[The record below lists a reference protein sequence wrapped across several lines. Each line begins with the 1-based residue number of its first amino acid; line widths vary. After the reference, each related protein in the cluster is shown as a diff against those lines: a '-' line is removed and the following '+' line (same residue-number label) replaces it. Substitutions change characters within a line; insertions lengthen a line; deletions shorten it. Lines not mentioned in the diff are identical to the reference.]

1 MTRSS
6 NAVFISYAS
15 EDTAA
20 AQSICAALRAAGVEV
35 WFDQNELRGGDAWD
49 RQIRRQINECALF
62 IAVISAQSDARD
74 EGYFRR
80 EWRLAVE
87 RTQDMAED
95 TPFLLPVAI
104 DATVEASARVPDQFR
119 RVQWTYL
126 AAGAISQAFV
136 ARVAGLLAHRPAR
149 ADGAAPR
156 PAAGVAPAPRVT
168 TLPSDASSAVP
179 GAARAPAR
187 NWRARIALAI
197 GVVALA
203 AIALAAYLRS
213 AHPSVTAQAGA
224 TDKSIAVL
232 PFIDMSEKRDQ
243 EYFSDGLTE
252 ELIDHLAHAPEL
264 RVVSRTSSF
273 QFKGRNEDVRAIA
286 GKLGVANVLEGSV
299 RKAGDEL
306 RVTAQL
312 IRASDGTHLWSQT
325 YDRGL
330 EDIFKLQDEIAT
342 TVSHALQVALGP
354 AAPGKTASP
363 ATTNIEAYTS
373 FLKGNFYWNRG
384 NTGDN
389 ERAIEQYLK
398 AIEQQPDY
406 ALAWAQLGR
415 TYMWQSVVGEI
426 PASEGVPKARHAA
439 ERALAIDPN
448 CAMGYY
454 TMGQIYRFYDYDW
467 KAAMAA
473 YEKSAALD
481 PQGPVAWSS
490 QGDIAILKAMQ
501 TRDESEAKEVSLRI
515 LAVNPVDTDA
525 LMNIAEAQREAGEY
539 DASVATLR
547 RVLDINPQY
556 ATAHA
561 YESMALLLMGKAAEA
576 LAEAQ
581 QEPDELS
588 RLSMLA
594 AAYWTL
600 GNRKEA
606 DASLHALEAK
616 YTQSQAYV
624 IATTYAWRG
633 DKDAAFAWLERAYR
647 QRDGNIP
654 IIKLDPMVRGL
665 RGDPRYHALLKKM
678 NLADEVGT

>member
-1 MTRSS
+1 MTRAS

-15 EDTAA
+15 EDAA
-20 AQSICAALRAAGVEV
+20 AAHGICAALRAAGVEV
-35 WFDQNELRGGDAWD
+35 WFDQDELRGGDAWD
-49 RQIRRQINECALF
+49 RQIRRQISECALF
-62 IAVISAQSDARD
+62 IPVISAHSEARD

-95 TPFLLPVAI
+95 TPFLLPVTI
-104 DATVEASARVPDQFR
+104 DGTTEARARVPDQFR
-119 RVQWTYL
+119 HVQWTHMHH
-126 AAGAISQAFV
+126 GEVPQAFV
-136 ARVAGLLAHRPAR
+136 TRVTGLLARKPVVAGQASPQPAH
-149 ADGAAPR
+149 AATPPT
-156 PAAGVAPAPRVT
+156 PAADSPVQAAAHSRANRAWIAAVA
-168 TLPSDASSAVP
+168 
-179 GAARAPAR
+179 GA
-187 NWRARIALAI
+187 
-197 GVVALA
+197 VALA
-203 AIALAAYLRS
+203 AIGVVGYLKAARTG
-213 AHPSVTAQAGA
+213 PTAQSSAV
-224 TDKSIAVL
+224 DKSIAVL
-232 PFIDMSEKRDQ
+232 PFIDMSEKHDQ

-273 QFKGRNEDVRAIA
+273 QFKGKNEDVRAIA

-299 RKAGDEL
+299 RRAGNEL

-312 IRASDGTHLWSQT
+312 IKASDGSHLWSQT

-342 TVSHALQVALGP
+342 TVSRALQVALDP
-354 AAPGKTASP
+354 AANATTARA
-363 ATTNIEAYTS
+363 ATTNVEAYNS
-373 FLKGNFYWNRG
+373 FLKGNFYWNRS

-389 ERAIEQYLK
+389 ERAIAEYLK

-415 TYMWQSVVGEI
+415 AYIWQSVVGEVA
-426 PASEGVPKARHAA
+426 ASEVVPKARHAA

-454 TMGQIYRFYDYDW
+454 TLGQIYRFYDYDW
-467 KAAMAA
+467 KAAMSA

-481 PQGPVAWSS
+481 PQGPIALLS
-490 QGDIAILKAMQ
+490 QGNIAILREMQ
-501 TRDESEAKEVSLRI
+501 SGDASDVVEVRLRT
-515 LAVNPVDTDA
+515 LAADPVDTDA
-525 LMNIAEAQREAGEY
+525 LINLAEAQRDSGHY

-547 RVLDINPQY
+547 RLLDLNPQY

-561 YESMALLLMGKAAEA
+561 FCSLGLLLMGKAAEA

-581 QEPDELS
+581 QESDELS

-594 AAYWTL
+594 AVHWTL

-606 DASLHALEAK
+606 DASLRALEAK
-616 YTQSQAYV
+616 YAQSQAYV
-624 IATTYAWRG
+624 IAATYAWRG
-633 DKDAAFAWLERAYR
+633 DKDATFAWLERAYR
-647 QRDGNIP
+647 QRDGGLP
-654 IIKLDPMVRGL
+654 VIKLDPMLRPL
-665 RGDPRYHALLKKM
+665 RGDPRYHALVVKM
-678 NLADEVGT
+678 NLADEAVK